1 MSKTALVT
9 GNFNILHLGHIRLLQ
24 FAKKC
29 AETLI
34 VAVNSD
40 SMAGQEVQIP
50 EELRMETVKSIGCV
64 DDVIINRQSVNDLIE
79 KIKPDIIVKGREFE
93 LRDNDEL
100 KVLKKYGGKLM
111 FSSGETSFSNER
123 NFQDESME
131 LNRTKNMLL
140 QYMARHNIKHNK
152 LVEIV
157 EEFEQKNIL
166 VIGDLIIDEYVDC
179 YPLGMS
185 EEDPT
190 IVVTPTNRKKYV
202 GGAGIVAL
210 HAAGLGA
217 QVSFVTLTGK
227 DEDRDFAATSL
238 EEHNI
243 DFKFLVD
250 PTRVTTLKQRFRS
263 SGKTLLRVSNLNQQS
278 ISQDQQDL
286 ILSEVEKRLHNTHVL
301 IFSDFNYGVLP
312 QSLVEN
318 ILKKVE
324 RFDGIICAAD
334 SQSSSQT
341 GDIKRFKRMNLIT
354 PTEKEARLSLRNNED
369 GLVILADEIQKNSNA
384 ENVFLKLGADGVL
397 LHSREPKKKTI
408 VTDRLDAL
416 NINPVDVSGAGDSML
431 TSASLALACGA
442 DIWSSG
448 LIGSFASA
456 LQVSRVGNIPL
467 SKNQLTEIINR

>member
-9 GNFNILHLGHIRLLQ
+9 GNFNILHLGHIRLLK
-24 FAKKC
+24 FAKKFS
-29 AETLI
+29 ESLT

-40 SMAGQEVQIP
+40 TVAGEEVQIP
-50 EELRMETVKSIGCV
+50 EKLRMETVKSIGCV
-64 DDVIINRQSVNDLIE
+64 DNVILNNKSVNDLISE
-79 KIKPDIIVKGREFE
+79 LRPDIVVKGREFE
-93 LRDNDEL
+93 HRDNGEL
-100 KVLKKYGGKLM
+100 IELQKYGGKLL

-123 NFQDESME
+123 NFQDQSIEFSK
-131 LNRTKNMLL
+131 TKNMLS
-140 QYMARHNIKHNK
+140 QFMSRHGTHKDRLIKIIK
-152 LVEIV
+152 
-157 EEFEQKNIL
+157 EFEQKNVL
-166 VIGDLIIDEYVDC
+166 VIGDLIIDEYIDC
-179 YPLGMS
+179 FPLGMS

-190 IVVTPTNRKKYV
+190 IVVTPTNKRKYV

-210 HAAGLGA
+210 HASGLGA
-217 QVSFVTLTGK
+217 QVSFITLTGQ
-227 DEDRDFAATSL
+227 DEDRDFAASSL
-238 EEHNI
+238 EKHNI

-250 PTRVTTLKQRFRS
+250 PTRVTTLKQRFRT

-278 ISQDQQDL
+278 ISQEQQEL
-286 ILSEVEKRLHNTHVL
+286 ILAEVDKRLNNIDVL

-312 QSLVEN
+312 QYLVEK

-354 PTEKEARLSLRNNED
+354 PTEKEARVSLRNNED
-369 GLVILADEIQKNSNA
+369 GLVVIADEIQKSSNA
-384 ENVFLKLGADGVL
+384 ENVFLKLGGDGVL
-397 LHSREPKKKTI
+397 LHSRDRKQQPI

-431 TSASLALACGA
+431 TSASLALACGS

-448 LIGSFASA
+448 LIGSYAAA

-467 SKNQLTEIINR
+467 TQDQLIERINL